1 VKYSSHVAAKNP
13 TPDMTHSAI
22 DFHVPISQAPLLATL
37 PLIDR
42 CYSHCRASL
51 RECARPT
58 MGTLVTCLRAA

>member
-1 VKYSSHVAAKNP
+1 MKYSSHVAAKNP

-22 DFHVPISQAPLLATL
+22 DFHVPISTVAGL

-42 CYSHCRASL
+42 CYSYCRASL